1 MSDAVRSYTKE
12 GDMSVVMEKMPR
24 GFWSY
29 TAGKGSVDAE
39 EREARREK
47 MLQGLRETLPGVLGF
62 AIVLFLTLLMLL
74 MMFAEF
80 RGFYIDQISEL
91 FRVD

>member
-1 MSDAVRSYTKE
+1 
-12 GDMSVVMEKMPR
+12 MSVVMEKMPR

-29 TAGKGSVDAE
+29 TAGKGSATAE
-39 EREARREK
+39 EREARRDK

-62 AIVLFLTLLMLL
+62 AVVILLMLFMLL

-91 FRVD
+91 FRVS